1 MNLSKTFAAV
11 QYASR
16 KLLALNDEKINQI
29 LLAVADAAEERTDF
43 ILAENRKDLN
53 RMDTSNP
60 KYDRLMLTPERL
72 KGIATDIRKVAK
84 LPSPVGRVQ
93 KQGVMPNGL
102 KIKRVSVPFG
112 VIGIIYEARPN
123 VSFDVFSLCLKSG
136 NACILKGGSDADCS
150 NRAII
155 SVIHDV
161 LKQFETDLHIVELL
175 PSDREATTELLH
187 ANGYVDLIIPRGSS
201 NLINFVRQNATIPVI
216 ETAPASAIHSL
227 TVTEM

>member
-136 NACILKGGSDADCS
+136 NACILKGGSRDGGCHYQQRQDPSRQCMQCIGLPTRRRRPHERPARPLCTV
-150 NRAII
+150 AG
-155 SVIHDV
+155 
-161 LKQFETDLHIVELL
+161 KQRNYLC
-175 PSDREATTELLH
+175 R
-187 ANGYVDLIIPRGSS
+187 YVCIRLSTRTLSGPIAERSYGRRLRYGILR
-201 NLINFVRQNATIPVI
+201 L
-216 ETAPASAIHSL
+216 
-227 TVTEM
+227 

>member
-72 KGIATDIRKVAK
+72 KGIATDIRKVA
-84 LPSPVGRVQ
+84 GRTRTKTGSNAQ
-93 KQGVMPNGL
+93 RIENKAG
-102 KIKRVSVPFG
+102 
-112 VIGIIYEARPN
+112 ERP
-123 VSFDVFSLCLKSG
+123 LR
-136 NACILKGGSDADCS
+136 S
-150 NRAII
+150 NRHHLR
-155 SVIHDV
+155 STS
-161 LKQFETDLHIVELL
+161 Q
-175 PSDREATTELLH
+175 R
-187 ANGYVDLIIPRGSS
+187 
-201 NLINFVRQNATIPVI
+201 
-216 ETAPASAIHSL
+216 
-227 TVTEM
+227 